1 MKNRS
6 ILAAALAL
14 GLLNSAFAAAE
25 TYKIDPVHSTL
36 SFSLRHIVSKFTG
49 GFTKVTGTIV
59 ADPANLEKT
68 TVDATIAIGS
78 INTADDKRNAH
89 VLSADFFDAA
99 KFPNATFKSTAWK
112 KTGEDTYDV
121 TGDLTIKD
129 ITKPVVLK
137 VKVLGFGPGMGGAQ
151 LSGWEA
157 ITTIKKS
164 EFGVAGP
171 AMLSK
176 ALGDEVTISI
186 GIEAGYKPAAPAKS

>member
-1 MKNRS
+1 MKNRL

-14 GLLNSAFAAAE
+14 GFINAASAAVE
-25 TYKIDPVHSTL
+25 TYKIDSVHSTL

-59 ADPANLEKT
+59 ADQANLEKS
-68 TVDATIAIGS
+68 TVEATIAIGS
-78 INTADDKRNAH
+78 LNTADDKRNAH
-89 VLSADFFDAA
+89 VLSPDFFDAA
-99 KFPNATFKSTAWK
+99 KFPTASFKSTAWK
-112 KTGEDTYDV
+112 KTGEDSYDV

-137 VKVLGFGPGMGGAQ
+137 VKVLGFGPGMRGAQ

-157 ITTIKKS
+157 TTTIKKS
-164 EFGVAGP
+164 DFGIAGP

-176 ALGDEVTISI
+176 ALGDDVTISI
-186 GIEAGYKPAAPAKS
+186 GIEAGYTPAAPAKS